1 MRWNG
6 KTGIAEGRRRNTV
19 YESRGLVEDAQGTLW
34 VSGGDGKLLRVEVAP
49 TGMRDSK
56 VQIISRNE
64 GLIEGNTDVEFVGGS
79 IFATFDRSKN
89 IFRWD
94 TAANRFVVYNRFLL
108 PIDAPDATS
117 FLSPINDS
125 SFWALTVSSD
135 ARRLGLFSRQPDGT
149 WHVEEDPYRR
159 LNRFRI
165 FFQHSEPNG
174 DVWITGEKLVRF
186 RPTTRAAALQPLPT
200 RVPPAQHGPR

>member
-1 MRWNG
+1 M
-6 KTGIAEGRRRNTV
+6 
-19 YESRGLVEDAQGTLW
+19 SEDDRVDRTRLDA
-34 VSGGDGKLLRVEVAP
+34 SGGKVLRVEVAP

-64 GLIEGNTDVEFVGGS
+64 GLIEGNTDIEFVAGS
-79 IFATFDRSKN
+79 IFATLDRSKN

-94 TAANRFVVYNRFLL
+94 TEARKFVIDNRFLL
-108 PIDAPDATS
+108 SIDAPDATS

-135 ARRLGLFSRQPDGT
+135 DRRLGLFSRQADGT
-149 WHVEEDPYRR
+149 WRVEEDPYRR
-159 LNRFRI
+159 LNRFRL
-165 FFQHSEPNG
+165 FLRHSEPNG

-186 RPTTRAAALQPLPT
+186 RPTTNVAAPRPFPT
-200 RVPPAQHGPR
+200 VVRQVNAGQRVVFGGASVA